1 MLSMSNIESNITE
14 IPKADANIKKRKWIN
29 LLNNKYSHVVSSD
42 EDELSLTRPAPN
54 KKSIAVKYKEN
65 STNNKEQYENI
76 LLPQK
81 LERRLKRSS
90 SPSYRE
96 GFVRKKRIPTK
107 INVPSNENSERGR
120 HKGIFVPRSPTLSCE
135 SDSQSSCVM
144 VSKSL
149 SPKPHIIEIS
159 EDEDET
165 YGKDG
170 ILFTYP
176 FHGKDQRNK
185 ILITRRDTEKLKLGV
200 YINDTLVDFF
210 LLWSKDVAA
219 VKAPEARKDTHIF
232 NCFFYPYLREMV
244 EKENN
249 EFSLKKWTSNLDLFK
264 KKHLIVP
271 VNESG
276 HWFLMIACNI
286 DQCLSEKPTDRKP
299 RIYLLDSIGVERKS
313 ILKNMVKYL
322 NHEAK
327 ARYGSETTF
336 IKPDLVHANV
346 PQQKNGSDCGIYLIH
361 FVGVFLEN
369 PEKCIDLLEA
379 TTTDEEAWGATS
391 MDEKREY
398 LRNVVR
404 QLNEE
409 WAKLQPDLLKNT
421 VDYKNDKT

>member
-1 MLSMSNIESNITE
+1 
-14 IPKADANIKKRKWIN
+14 
-29 LLNNKYSHVVSSD
+29 
-42 EDELSLTRPAPN
+42 
-54 KKSIAVKYKEN
+54 
-65 STNNKEQYENI
+65 
-76 LLPQK
+76 
-81 LERRLKRSS
+81 
-90 SPSYRE
+90 
-96 GFVRKKRIPTK
+96 
-107 INVPSNENSERGR
+107 
-120 HKGIFVPRSPTLSCE
+120 
-135 SDSQSSCVM
+135 M